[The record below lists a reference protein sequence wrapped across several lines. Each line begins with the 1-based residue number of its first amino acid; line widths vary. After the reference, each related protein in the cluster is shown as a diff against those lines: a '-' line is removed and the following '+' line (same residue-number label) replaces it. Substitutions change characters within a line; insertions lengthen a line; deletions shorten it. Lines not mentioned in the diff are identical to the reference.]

1 MKRVTIYI
9 AHLLV
14 LVLTGCDKTV
24 LEFPENGGVDP
35 TLVNVNLTLA
45 IDPKIESYVPAE
57 RSKAS
62 EADLYDVRW
71 IVEVFRDEIAGEP
84 VQRYV
89 LGCEQAADGHHTI
102 HTSLA
107 LHAARYHV
115 VAWMDYVDDGSVS
128 DKYYTIPSL
137 SAISVP
143 EAGSYIGNEEHKD
156 TYVARQE
163 IDLKGYRDRWN
174 ETVDATVTLQRP
186 MAKIE
191 FITTDIDK
199 FLDELAVR
207 RPKMTGAVAGDLLS
221 KAPDLST
228 IRVQVDYAGY
238 FPSGF
243 NAYTNKPND
252 ARTGMGFG
260 CNMTPL
266 TGKEAHLASDYI
278 FVNGSESA
286 VKVNLTI
293 RDSEGNLLN
302 RIEGIDVPIVRGK
315 LTTIRDEFLTRL
327 RPRHRHRPRFRRRHQ
342 HYDPRLN
349 RYPDEKDSYHIISRT
364 DRPCRLQQG
373 REPHAR
379 PGGARGRCDLP
390 ALGGHTGKRTRGQGG
405 NARGDSSRTNIDLH
419 LRGMDKGRQSPMR
432 TA

>member
-1 MKRVTIYI
+1 
-9 AHLLV
+9 
-14 LVLTGCDKTV
+14 
-24 LEFPENGGVDP
+24 
-35 TLVNVNLTLA
+35 
-45 IDPKIESYVPAE
+45 
-57 RSKAS
+57 
-62 EADLYDVRW
+62 
-71 IVEVFRDEIAGEP
+71 
-84 VQRYV
+84 
-89 LGCEQAADGHHTI
+89 
-102 HTSLA
+102 
-107 LHAARYHV
+107 
-115 VAWMDYVDDGSVS
+115 
-128 DKYYTIPSL
+128 
-137 SAISVP
+137 
-143 EAGSYIGNEEHKD
+143 
-156 TYVARQE
+156 
-163 IDLKGYRDRWN
+163 
-174 ETVDATVTLQRP
+174 VTLQRP

-315 LTTIRDEFLTRL
+315 LTTIRDEFLTRDYA
-327 RPRHRHRPRFRRRHQ
+327 PGIGI
-342 HYDPRLN
+342 DPGFEGDIN
-349 RYPDEKDSYHIISRT
+349 ITIPD
-364 DRPCRLQQG
+364 
-373 REPHAR
+373 
-379 PGGARGRCDLP
+379 
-390 ALGGHTGKRTRGQGG
+390 
-405 NARGDSSRTNIDLH
+405 
-419 LRGMDKGRQSPMR
+419 
-432 TA
+432 